1 MNPKSRIY
9 ELAEELKKLVDEE
22 LAGKDYSA
30 PFDADKIADWGKLVS
45 AQHALG
51 QLIGVY
57 KQYREEQK

>member
-1 MNPKSRIY
+1 M
-9 ELAEELKKLVDEE
+9 AEELKKLIDEE

-30 PFDADKIADWGKLVS
+30 PLDADKIADWGKLVS
-45 AQHALG
+45 AQHVLG